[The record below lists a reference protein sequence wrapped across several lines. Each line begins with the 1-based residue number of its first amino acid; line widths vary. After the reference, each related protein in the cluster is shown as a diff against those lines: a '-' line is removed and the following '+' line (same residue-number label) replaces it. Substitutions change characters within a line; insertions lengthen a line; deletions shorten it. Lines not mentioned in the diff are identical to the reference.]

1 MHLSARTARL
11 LFWTG
16 DRLLRFGAASLAL
29 LAALVLLTVHQS
41 AWKRDGVDR
50 AWVPDAAHLDLA
62 VAGQVA
68 AGHGYR
74 LDDPDGMPVQARAL
88 WRGLVGALARLNGDP
103 AATAQ
108 GLSALCAATL
118 LVVLFRAVRSSTGS
132 TPAAAGAA
140 LAVAVS
146 APFLLLASSPEPHA
160 LAALLVALAADL
172 HLRSLDDDGRP
183 LALMMALPIGL
194 ALLVRVEFAGLW
206 LILVLHALLDAVVE
220 RRGGERLALCGWNA
234 VAGVL
239 LLAVCLWPLVNL
251 NVRLFGNPWP
261 AAAAPLGASALDG
274 WRLLVTDGP
283 RSGPVEFLVVLAGL
297 AALIAPAGARAGF
310 RLALLPLLA
319 VLAPLLAALPSFSLG
334 AGGPDLVVNALRP
347 LLLAFAVAGPL
358 LLAGRLAGKAAAPA
372 RGALALVLVGALG
385 ARGFAASGAESAA
398 RRAAEDR
405 REEVALQL
413 GVADAPAAQPVGT
426 DQPGWLRWKKR
437 QPVVDLSAQTSINLL
452 RALSAAGKLD
462 PLKTRTEVALL
473 QPSGLAIWDPA
484 REPLLDRLD
493 ALPWQTRWQ
502 SDDGWPRVR
511 K

>member
-74 LDDPDGMPVQARAL
+74 LDDPDGMPVQSHAL
-88 WRGLVGALARLNGDP
+88 WRGLTGVLARLNGDP

-108 GLSALCAATL
+108 GLSALCAVTL

-140 LAVAVS
+140 LVVAVS
-146 APFLLLASSPEPHA
+146 APFLDLAASPEPHA
-160 LAALLVALAADL
+160 FAALLVALAADL

-183 LALMMALPIGL
+183 LALMMALPLGL
-194 ALLVRVEFAGLW
+194 ALLLRVEFAGLW
-206 LILVLHALLDAVVE
+206 LLFVLHALLDAVVE

-261 AAAAPLGASALDG
+261 AAAAPLGASAFDG

-283 RSGPVEFLVVLAGL
+283 RSGLVEFLVLLAGL
-297 AALIAPAGARAGF
+297 AALIAPAGARVGF
-310 RLALLPLLA
+310 RMAFLPLLA
-319 VLAPLLAALPSFSLG
+319 VLAPLIAAVPSFSLG
-334 AGGPDLVVNALRP
+334 TGGPDLMVAALRP
-347 LLLAFAVAGPL
+347 LLLAFATAGL
-358 LLAGRLAGKAAAPA
+358 LLATRFAGKAAAPVQ
-372 RGALALVLVGALG
+372 GALALVLVAALG
-385 ARGFAASGAESAA
+385 ARGFAYAEAESTA
-398 RRAAEDR
+398 RRAAEDM
-405 REEVALQL
+405 REEVARQL
-413 GVADAPAAQPVGT
+413 GVADAPAAQPIAT
-426 DQPGWLRWKKR
+426 DQPGWLRWKKN
-437 QPVVDLSAQTSINLL
+437 QPVADLSAQTSINLL
-452 RALSAAGKLD
+452 RALTASGRLD

-473 QPSGLAIWDPA
+473 QPSGLVLWDPA

-511 K
+511 R